1 MQRLV
6 AEKAENVWETVYALM
21 QLATGDVDVA
31 GKGNLQEQIDNLG
44 AHSDSISVIDDTGRT
59 ITTKYADGTRTVAVM
74 DDTSII
80 ENTYDADGILI
91 SRTGIFMNEN
101 QIEVKELGADEE

>member
-1 MQRLV
+1 M
-6 AEKAENVWETVYALM
+6 
-21 QLATGDVDVA
+21 
-31 GKGNLQEQIDNLG
+31 
-44 AHSDSISVIDDTGRT
+44 
-59 ITTKYADGTRTVAVM
+59 
-74 DDTSII
+74 DTSII